1 MANERGPGPPRRAT
15 PLPRTGPS
23 RAPAGVQP
31 GRPVSERRV
40 EARGPGEMPSRVPE
54 ARTVCITALCFA
66 PGSQRLHKHP
76 PSHLVRGVWG
86 SFQGTNRFETVRNW
100 RSTEDRN
107 ECPLCSWGREFCGRK
122 SDARKYCRNLKSGVQ
137 LEEVGLKAISEAFIF
152 FIKSVLST

>member
-40 EARGPGEMPSRVPE
+40 EARGPGGMPSRVPE

-76 PSHLVRGVWG
+76 PSHVVRGVWG
-86 SFQGTNRFETVRNW
+86 SFQGTNHFEKVRNW

-122 SDARKYCRNLKSGVQ
+122 SDARKYCRNLKTGVQ
-137 LEEVGLKAISEAFIF
+137 LEEVGLKAI
-152 FIKSVLST
+152 

>member
-1 MANERGPGPPRRAT
+1 MANERGPEPPRRAT

-23 RAPAGVQP
+23 RAPAGVQRD
-31 GRPVSERRV
+31 RPVSERRV
-40 EARGPGEMPSRVPE
+40 EARGPEGMPSQGPE
-54 ARTVCITALCFA
+54 VRTVCITALCFD

-76 PSHLVRGVWG
+76 PSQLFRRVWG
-86 SFQGTNRFETVRNW
+86 SFQGTSHFEMDRNW

-122 SDARKYCRNLKSGVQ
+122 SDARKYCRNLKSGVP
-137 LEEVGLKAISEAFIF
+137 LEEVGLKVISEAFIF

>member
-1 MANERGPGPPRRAT
+1 MSGALSRRVGLHLCPGLA
-15 PLPRTGPS
+15 L
-23 RAPAGVQP
+23 P
-31 GRPVSERRV
+31 GRQQVDSWAGQCPN
-40 EARGPGEMPSRVPE
+40 AGGMPPQVPE
-54 ARTVCITALCFA
+54 VRTVCITALCFD

-76 PSHLVRGVWG
+76 PSHLFRGVWG
-86 SFQGTNRFETVRNW
+86 SFQGTSHFEMDRNW

-122 SDARKYCRNLKSGVQ
+122 SDTRKYCRNLKSGVQ

>member
-15 PLPRTGPS
+15 PLPRSGPS

-40 EARGPGEMPSRVPE
+40 EARGPGGMPSRVPE

-86 SFQGTNRFETVRNW
+86 SFQGTNRFEKVRNW